1 MLRETLGQYIK
12 RLRIEAGFTQTD
24 LADRIGISRNAIS
37 DYERDNYSPT
47 IRAIVYIS
55 DYLPIDFE
63 YVRKLILGE

>member
-1 MLRETLGQYIK
+1 METLGQYIK
-12 RLRIEAGFTQTD
+12 RLRIEAGITQTD
-24 LADRIGISRNAIS
+24 LADRVGISRNAIS

>member
-1 MLRETLGQYIK
+1 METLGQYIK
-12 RLRIEAGFTQTD
+12 RLRIEAGMTQTD
-24 LADRIGISRNAIS
+24 LADRVGISRNAIS